1 MQQKVGIIL
10 IWLKRLAPFVIIA
23 IAYFGNNY
31 YQEKQTEKTE
41 SDERRYALITAIAWV
56 GSMKHRDEPND
67 YICFRD
73 SLLEEHNLSNDS
85 LKMFVASYTDKA
97 EDLGEMAVLIK
108 SYVDSL
114 LKVEDSLG
122 AESLRL
128 DSLEQVADSIADSL
142 ATKK

>member
-1 MQQKVGIIL
+1 M
-10 IWLKRLAPFVIIA
+10 IWLKRIAPFLIIA

-31 YQEKQTEKTE
+31 YQEMQIEKTE
-41 SDERRYALITAIAWV
+41 SDEKRYALITAMAWV

-73 SLLEEHNLSNDS
+73 SLLDEHNLSNDS
-85 LKMFVASYTDKA
+85 LKMFVASYSDKA

-114 LKVEDSLG
+114 LKVEDSLKQ
-122 AESLRL
+122 AHLEVDSLRL
-128 DSLEQVADSIADSL
+128 DSLQQVADSLVVDSL
-142 ATKK
+142 EIDR